1 MLDINICITLILL
14 MLKLNPYKSTLLLQ
28 ENHILKFTFIYHC
41 NHLVNMQV
49 ITTRVPDEM
58 FERITELEESEKIDR
73 AEATRKLLF
82 IGIKKMKK
90 EKAIKLLREYKITYR
105 KAAEMMGV
113 AIYEL
118 LDIMEKEGIEVGY
131 SMRDLEK
138 DLEEMN

>member
-1 MLDINICITLILL
+1 MSGIKEENDKRLKRFLIT
-14 MLKLNPYKSTLLLQ
+14 SVSG
-28 ENHILKFTFIYHC
+28 ENRIRKFTFIYHC
-41 NHLVNMQV
+41 KQLVNMRV
-49 ITTRVPDEM
+49 ITARVPDEM

-82 IGIKKMKK
+82 IGIKEIKK
-90 EKAIKLLREYKITYR
+90 EKAIKLLRQYKITYR

-138 DLEEMN
+138 DLEEMK

>member
-1 MLDINICITLILL
+1 MR
-14 MLKLNPYKSTLLLQ
+14 
-28 ENHILKFTFIYHC
+28 
-41 NHLVNMQV
+41 V
-49 ITTRVPDEM
+49 ITTRVPDVI
-58 FERITELEESEKIDR
+58 FDSITELEESENIDR

-82 IGIKKMKK
+82 IGIKEIKM
-90 EKAIKLLREYKITYR
+90 EKAIKLLKAYKITYR

>member
-1 MLDINICITLILL
+1 IL
-14 MLKLNPYKSTLLLQ
+14 
-28 ENHILKFTFIYHC
+28 HIEYCHGRMKNRIWKFTFIYHC
-41 NHLVNMQV
+41 KRLFNMRV

-58 FERITELEESEKIDR
+58 FDRITELEESENIDR

-82 IGIKKMKK
+82 IGIKEIKK
-90 EKAIKLLREYKITYR
+90 EKAIKLLRAYKITYR

-138 DLEEMN
+138 DLEEMK

>member
-1 MLDINICITLILL
+1 MSGIKEENDKRLKRFLIT
-14 MLKLNPYKSTLLLQ
+14 SVSG
-28 ENHILKFTFIYHC
+28 ENRIRKFTFIYHC
-41 NHLVNMQV
+41 KQLVNMRV
-49 ITTRVPDEM
+49 ITARVPDEM

-82 IGIKKMKK
+82 IGIKEIKK

-138 DLEEMN
+138 DLEEMK

>member
-1 MLDINICITLILL
+1 MR
-14 MLKLNPYKSTLLLQ
+14 
-28 ENHILKFTFIYHC
+28 
-41 NHLVNMQV
+41 V
-49 ITTRVPDEM
+49 ISARVPDEM
-58 FERITELEESEKIDR
+58 FDGITELEASENIGR
-73 AEATRKLLF
+73 TELTRKLLF
-82 IGIKKMKK
+82 IGIKELKK

-138 DLEEMN
+138 DLGEMK

>member
-1 MLDINICITLILL
+1 MR
-14 MLKLNPYKSTLLLQ
+14 
-28 ENHILKFTFIYHC
+28 
-41 NHLVNMQV
+41 V

-82 IGIKKMKK
+82 IGIKEMKK
-90 EKAIKLLREYKITYR
+90 EKAIKLLREYKMTYR

>member
-1 MLDINICITLILL
+1 MR
-14 MLKLNPYKSTLLLQ
+14 
-28 ENHILKFTFIYHC
+28 
-41 NHLVNMQV
+41 V
-49 ITTRVPDEM
+49 ITTRVPDDM
-58 FERITELEESEKIDR
+58 FGGITELEESENIDR

-82 IGIKKMKK
+82 IGIKEIKK
-90 EKAIKLLREYKITYR
+90 EKAIKLLRAYKITYR

-138 DLEEMN
+138 DLEEMK